1 MMIDIIIVGEDAVTR
16 EISKRLLRHLRDDF
30 QITRE
35 DPIRGGEIK
44 NKILNYNRLNLPVFV
59 LTDLDDIDCPPSLI
73 KNWFNQTPKNPNL
86 IFRVACDEAET
97 WLMADKTGFSRFL
110 GIKESDLPGLKQCD
124 RRNPQNVEL
133 QFKYKPSLYLMRE
146 LAVKSNNKL
155 LSEQLKP
162 RLGAKKGPEYNTAL
176 IPFIQNNWDIE
187 SAAKNSYS
195 LSKAI
200 KRISEFSPYES
211 H

>member
-1 MMIDIIIVGEDAVTR
+1 MIDIIIVGEDAVTR
-16 EISKRLLRHLRDDF
+16 EIGKRLLQHSREDF
-30 QITRE
+30 QIIRE

-73 KNWFNQTPKNPNL
+73 KSWFNQTPINPNL

-97 WLMADKTGFSRFL
+97 WLMADKSGFSRFL
-110 GIKESDLPGLKQCD
+110 GIKESAIPALKQVD
-124 RRNPQNVEL
+124 RRNPANVEL

-162 RLGAKKGPEYNTAL
+162 RKGAKKGPEYNTAL
-176 IPFIQNNWDIE
+176 IPFIQNNWDID
-187 SAAKNSYS
+187 SATKNSYS
-195 LSKAI
+195 LRKAI
-200 KRISEFSPYES
+200 KRINEFSP
-211 H
+211 HKF